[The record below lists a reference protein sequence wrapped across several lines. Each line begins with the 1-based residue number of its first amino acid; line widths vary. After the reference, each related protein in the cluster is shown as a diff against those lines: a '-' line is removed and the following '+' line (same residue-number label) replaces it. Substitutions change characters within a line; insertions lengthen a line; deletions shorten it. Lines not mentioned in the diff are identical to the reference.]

1 MRIHSRLNAA
11 VDTLTESRTHPHT
24 IRLFR
29 RVIYGWYLLS
39 ILTLLPAAQQFWGP
53 DSLIP
58 TTPERPIPLLQ
69 LLDLDAV
76 RPAYLL
82 FVFAEIALLI
92 LGMTCRRPRV
102 TALLIYIVSMNL
114 NNRAW
119 VILDGGDNLMQIM
132 LIYLIFMDP
141 SLPDAE
147 AKSSL
152 PRYANNAVTNAVF
165 LIARLQVIA
174 VYVVAGLA
182 KVSGEL
188 WQNGTAIY
196 YTLSVDDFSLPFV
209 RSFVANVPLFA
220 VMATYVT
227 LFYQLSFPWLIW
239 NRRIRPWLMFLG
251 TTIHLQIALVMGLF
265 TFGFAVMASYVVFF
279 TDARSAA
286 VLERAASWTRR
297 IAAEATVT
305 QSSEPATVPL
315 TADVDPVQAARRSA
329 KPEESGELVVDDP
342 FGSAT

>member
-1 MRIHSRLNAA
+1 MNMLPRLYAA
-11 VDTLTESRTHPHT
+11 VDALTESRTHPHT

-39 ILTLLPAAQQFWGP
+39 MLTLLPAAREFWGP

-92 LGMTCRRPRV
+92 LGMTCRWPRV

-141 SLPDAE
+141 SLPGAG
-147 AKSSL
+147 ARGGVL
-152 PRYANNAVTNAVF
+152 RYANNAVTNAVF

-182 KVSGEL
+182 KVDGEL

-196 YTLSVDDFSLPFV
+196 YTLSVDDFSLPAV
-209 RSFVANVPLFA
+209 RSFVADYPLFA
-220 VMATYVT
+220 VIATYVT

-239 NRRIRPWLMFLG
+239 NRRIRPWLMSLG
-251 TTIHLQIALVMGLF
+251 TAIHLQIALVMGLF

-286 VLERAASWTRR
+286 VLERVASWRR
-297 IAAEATVT
+297 RMMRATQPAGT
-305 QSSEPATVPL
+305 SEPAT
-315 TADVDPVQAARRSA
+315 A
-329 KPEESGELVVDDP
+329 
-342 FGSAT
+342 

>member
-1 MRIHSRLNAA
+1 MKERFFAA
-11 VDTLTESRTHPHT
+11 VDAVTESRTHPHT

-39 ILTLLPAAQQFWGP
+39 VITLLPAAGEFWGP
-53 DSLIP
+53 HSLIAN
-58 TTPERPIPLLQ
+58 TPDRPIALLQ
-69 LLDLDAV
+69 LLDLPSV
-76 RPAYLL
+76 RPFYLL
-82 FVFAEIALLI
+82 FVFGEIALLL
-92 LGMTCRRPRV
+92 LGMTCRWPRI

-141 SLPDAE
+141 SLPGRPAT
-147 AKSSL
+147 AGVL
-152 PRYANNAVTNAVF
+152 TYLNNAITNAVF
-165 LIARLQVIA
+165 FIARLQVIA

-182 KVSGEL
+182 KVDGEL

-196 YTLSVDDFSLPFV
+196 YTLNVDDFTLPFV
-209 RSFVANVPLFA
+209 RSFVSENPFFA

-239 NRRIRPWLMFLG
+239 HRRVRPWLMLLG
-251 TTIHLQIALVMGLF
+251 TTLHLQIAFVMGLF

-279 TDARSAA
+279 TD
-286 VLERAASWTRR
+286 ERAAAILARVAGWKRR
-297 IAAEATVT
+297 ILRAPVP
-305 QSSEPATVPL
+305 PATE
-315 TADVDPVQAARRSA
+315 PVAA
-329 KPEESGELVVDDP
+329 
-342 FGSAT
+342 

>member
-1 MRIHSRLNAA
+1 VSFLPKLYAA
-11 VDTLTESRTHPHT
+11 VDRFTGTRTHPHT

-39 ILTLLPAAQQFWGP
+39 ILTLLPAARDFWGP
-53 DSLIP
+53 HSLIP
-58 TTPERPIPLLQ
+58 NTPERPIALLQ

-76 RPAYLL
+76 RPAYRL

-92 LGMTCRRPRV
+92 LGMTCRWPRT

-141 SLPDAE
+141 SLPGEEKKDGVL
-147 AKSSL
+147 S
-152 PRYANNAVTNAVF
+152 YVNNALTNAVF

-182 KVSGEL
+182 KVDGEL

-196 YTLSVDDFSLPFV
+196 YTLSVDDFTLPSV
-209 RSFVANVPLFA
+209 RSFVANYPFFA

-239 NRRIRPWLMFLG
+239 NRRIRPWLMLLG
-251 TTIHLQIALVMGLF
+251 TTMHLQIALVMGLF

-279 TDARSAA
+279 TDGRSAA
-286 VLERAASWTRR
+286 ILARVSAWKRR
-297 IAAEATVT
+297 ITRAPAPA
-305 QSSEPATVPL
+305 SEPV
-315 TADVDPVQAARRSA
+315 AA
-329 KPEESGELVVDDP
+329 
-342 FGSAT
+342 